1 MASLLFAIWLDPVI
15 PHAAKLAKDVFEL
28 ARRSHRQTANQVS
41 VITKKS
47 ALVDSGESERLWSL
61 CYKLYL
67 ARGNQQDNRD
77 TDNRV
82 TFNPVTCCTTLP
94 NFSTYNQVPATVI
107 QGPGCT
113 MSVGGPNELPNRK
126 RKYDQISQLTF
137 SNDCMPEAKKSNSDD
152 FCSTDIVD
160 TVSLLFS
167 FHHRFLS
174 PFSHFAN

>member
-1 MASLLFAIWLDPVI
+1 MLFAIWLDPVI

-47 ALVDSGESERLWSL
+47 TLIDSGESGRLWSIR
-61 CYKLYL
+61 CKLHL

-113 MSVGGPNELPNRK
+113 MSVGEPNELPNRK

-137 SNDCMPEAKKSNSDD
+137 SSDCMPEAKKSNSDD
-152 FCSTDIVD
+152 FHSTDIVD
-160 TVSLLFS
+160 TVSLLF
-167 FHHRFLS
+167 LS
-174 PFSHFAN
+174 SIFSVPFSYFANQV